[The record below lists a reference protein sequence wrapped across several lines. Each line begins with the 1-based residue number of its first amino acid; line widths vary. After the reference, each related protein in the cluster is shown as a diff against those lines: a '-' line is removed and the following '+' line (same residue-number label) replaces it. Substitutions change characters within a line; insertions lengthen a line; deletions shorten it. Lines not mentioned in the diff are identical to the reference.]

1 MQLSDTWDIT
11 DTFITGAPC
20 RWSIAEEAD
29 TENITVW
36 SLFTQEP
43 DILSGVTGFK
53 NESTGAATFY
63 TTLVPT

>member
-1 MQLSDTWDIT
+1 MSE
-11 DTFITGAPC
+11 A
-20 RWSIAEEAD
+20 IAEEAH

-43 DILSGVTGFK
+43 DILSGVTGFT
-53 NESTGAATFY
+53 NESTGATTFY